1 MEARRKAAAL
11 QEMKAMMQQPT
22 TAFQGSP
29 LTASDIDAV
38 IERAREDR
46 AEAIRA
52 GAESLSL
59 ILKHFLSE
67 RCLPARA

>member
-1 MEARRKAAAL
+1 MET
-11 QEMKAMMQQPT
+11 MMQHPA
-22 TAFQGSP
+22 TAFTEASP
-29 LTASDIDAV
+29 LTPRDFDAA

-52 GAESLSL
+52 GAESLGM

-67 RCLPARA
+67 WCLPLRA

>member
-1 MEARRKAAAL
+1 
-11 QEMKAMMQQPT
+11 MMQQPT
-22 TAFQGSP
+22 TTFAAARP
-29 LTASDIDAV
+29 LTADDIDAV
-38 IERAREDR
+38 IERAREQR
-46 AEAIRA
+46 AEAIRT

>member
-1 MEARRKAAAL
+1 
-11 QEMKAMMQQPT
+11 MMQHPT
-22 TAFQGSP
+22 TAFAVASP
-29 LTASDIDAV
+29 LTADDIDAA

-52 GAESLSL
+52 GAESLGL

-67 RCLPARA
+67 RCLPVRA

>member
-1 MEARRKAAAL
+1 
-11 QEMKAMMQQPT
+11 MKAMMMNT
-22 TAFQGSP
+22 TIFTEASP
-29 LTASDIDAV
+29 LTAKDFDVA

-52 GAESLSL
+52 GAESLGL

-67 RCLPARA
+67 RCLPLRA